1 MSKYSY
7 ERKLEIVL
15 FVVEQHHS
23 IEYTSKYFGIP
34 YTPIKR
40 WVKRYEIHGTQG
52 LVMKKHSYSGDFKQH
67 VIEYMHENHLSFMEV
82 AALFGIPSEN
92 TVSKW
97 SQIYHKEGPQA
108 LYKHKRG
115 RPKKMPS
122 NKQNKPKSS
131 KMSNEELL
139 NELEYLRM
147 ENEYLK
153 KLNALI
159 QEREESTKKTK
170 Y

>member
-7 ERKLEIVL
+7 EQKLKIVL

-23 IEYTSKYFGIP
+23 IEYTSKYFGVP

-40 WVKRYEIHGTQG
+40 WVKRYEIHGAHG

-67 VIEYMHENHLSFMEV
+67 VIKYMHENHLSFMEA
-82 AALFGIPSEN
+82 AALFGIPSE
-92 TVSKW
+92 TTISKW

-108 LYKHKRG
+108 LYRENRG
-115 RPKKMPS
+115 RSRKMPS
-122 NKQNKPKSS
+122 NKQTKPNPSQ
-131 KMSNEELL
+131 MSNEELL

-159 QEREESTKKTK
+159 QEKEALAKKTK